1 MSSRNLQMENA
12 MKLRIGKFVLTLAAL
27 GTAGIVWAVSPHFI
41 NSQTKAVIAQNGDLV
56 VSWKEA
62 GLGDNVS
69 IDYEASANAS
79 ATCTC
84 VNNSGRCPNAANK
97 VTVGGPVSAT
107 GTFTS
112 DKNGS
117 INGSLEVSPPP
128 CPPSDPPTCGNG
140 QKLVLSAVTY
150 TDIALTDLTNG
161 IAATGLPTSL
171 SKTFFTCP

>member
-1 MSSRNLQMENA
+1 
-12 MKLRIGKFVLTLAAL
+12 MKALIATLAVL
-27 GTAGIVWAVSPHFI
+27 GTAGIVWAQSPHFL
-41 NSQTKAVIAQNGDLV
+41 NSQTTAVIAQNGDLV

-69 IDYEASANAS
+69 IDYQASANAS

-84 VNNSGRCPNAANK
+84 VNNSGKCPNAANK
-97 VTVGGPVSAT
+97 VTVPGPVSAT

-112 DKNGS
+112 SKNGS
-117 INGSLEVSPPP
+117 ITASLDVSPPP
-128 CPPSDPPTCGNG
+128 CPPSAPPTCGGG

-161 IAATGLPTSL
+161 IDATGLPTSL

>member
-1 MSSRNLQMENA
+1 
-12 MKLRIGKFVLTLAAL
+12 MKRISAHRSEVVFALAVLAC
-27 GTAGIVWAVSPHFI
+27 TAGTVRAQSPHFI
-41 NSQTKAVIAQNGDLV
+41 NSATTATIVQNGDLK

-69 IDYEASANAS
+69 INYEASASAS

-84 VNNSGRCPNAANK
+84 VNNGGKCPKAANK

-112 DKNGS
+112 GKNGS
-117 INGSLEVSPPP
+117 ITGSLEVSPPP
-128 CPPSDPPTCGNG
+128 CPSSAPPTCGGG
-140 QKLVLSAVTY
+140 QNLVLSAVTY

-161 IAATGLPTSL
+161 IDATGLPTSL

>member
-1 MSSRNLQMENA
+1 
-12 MKLRIGKFVLTLAAL
+12 MKKWIITLAAL
-27 GTAGIVWAVSPHFI
+27 GAAGIVWADSPHFI
-41 NSQTKAVIAQNGDLV
+41 NSQTKAVIVQNGDLV

-84 VNNSGRCPNAANK
+84 VSHSGRCPNAANK

-112 DKNGS
+112 GKNGS
-117 INGSLEVSPPP
+117 INGQLEVSPPP

-161 IAATGLPTSL
+161 IDATGLPTSL

>member
-1 MSSRNLQMENA
+1 
-12 MKLRIGKFVLTLAAL
+12 MKGTIANRSKIVLTLAAL
-27 GTAGIVWAVSPHFI
+27 ACTAGIVWAASPHFI
-41 NSQTKAVIAQNGDLV
+41 NSKTSATIIQNGDLV

-84 VNNSGRCPNAANK
+84 VTNGGRCPHAANK

-112 DKNGS
+112 GKNGQ
-117 INGSLEVSPPP
+117 ITASLEVSPPP
-128 CPPSDPPTCGNG
+128 CPPSEPPTCGTG
-140 QKLVLSAVTY
+140 QNLVLSAVTY
-150 TDIALTDLTNG
+150 TDIMLADLTNG
-161 IAATGLPTSL
+161 IEATGLPTSL

>member
-1 MSSRNLQMENA
+1 
-12 MKLRIGKFVLTLAAL
+12 MKKWIVTLAAL

-41 NSQTKAVIAQNGDLV
+41 NSQTKAVIVQNGDLV

-69 IDYEASANAS
+69 IDYEASATAS

-84 VNNSGRCPNAANK
+84 VNNGGKCPKAANK

-107 GTFTS
+107 GAFTS
-112 DKNGS
+112 DKNGN
-117 INGSLEVSPPP
+117 ITASLEVSPPP
-128 CPPSDPPTCGNG
+128 CPSSAPPTCGGG
-140 QKLVLSAVTY
+140 QDLVLSAVTY

-161 IAATGLPTSL
+161 IPATGLPTSL